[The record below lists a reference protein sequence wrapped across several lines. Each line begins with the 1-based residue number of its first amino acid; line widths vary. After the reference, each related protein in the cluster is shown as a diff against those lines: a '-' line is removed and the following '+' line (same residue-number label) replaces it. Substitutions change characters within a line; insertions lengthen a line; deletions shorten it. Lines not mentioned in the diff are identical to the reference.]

1 MLRRIK
7 LAGAVAATVMMG
19 GATFALQA
27 QAQVV
32 DGTTG
37 RVGRC
42 DMFKALGR
50 ALPPE
55 CGGTGPSTGG
65 ATRGRV
71 VIGSPSGGTPKP
83 AAAPA
88 AAPTGPGRGGASCR
102 ADDDGSSCGGARP
115 LRRRPRQPR
124 RAAWACRCPSRS
136 IPIS

>member
-1 MLRRIK
+1 MLRRIQ
-7 LAGAVAATVMMG
+7 LASVFAATVVIG
-19 GATFALQA
+19 GVSITLQA

-55 CGGTGPSTGG
+55 CGGTGPATGG

-71 VIGSPSGGTPKP
+71 VIGAPDGGAAKP

-88 AAPTGPGRGGASCR
+88 AAPTTTTTAPAP
-102 ADDDGSSCGGARP
+102 ARP
-115 LRRRPRQPR
+115 TTT
-124 RAAWACRCPSRS
+124 A
-136 IPIS
+136 